1 MIKGIEGAE
10 VRDLGGACKVTIG
23 EREAGVSDVIVE
35 NLIEEIAITADI
47 LATDE
52 PGESGGNGTPGPSI
66 TFLQNIDRLEE
77 NEIVNMETAR
87 IVTDETAGGGGLTG
101 NVTDKGAKKYAGVE

>member
-1 MIKGIEGAE
+1 MGEFVIKGIEGAE

-52 PGESGGNGTPGPSI
+52 PRRERWQWHAWAKHNFSVEYKPTRRKR
-66 TFLQNIDRLEE
+66 DR
-77 NEIVNMETAR
+77 
-87 IVTDETAGGGGLTG
+87 
-101 NVTDKGAKKYAGVE
+101 